1 LNWLRNGSVFG
12 IIQTNSSDRL
22 PALLEAKAMGVPT
35 SPNARLFYRCAL
47 QRFEEAKILRKA
59 DQLTTGA
66 VYLAGYS
73 VECMLKAL
81 ILSELTK
88 PKQEAML
95 KSFRGSK
102 AHDFT
107 WLREQYLLNGG
118 ARFPS
123 KVSRCFTLVSD
134 WSTDLRY
141 IPKNLKTKD
150 IDEFLKAAEEI
161 QVWIAGRL

>member
-1 LNWLRNGSVFG
+1 
-12 IIQTNSSDRL
+12 
-22 PALLEAKAMGVPT
+22 MGVPT
-35 SPNARLFYRCAL
+35 SQNARLFYRCAL

-66 VYLAGYS
+66 VYLAGYA

-81 ILSELTK
+81 ILNGLTK
-88 PKQEAML
+88 TKQATTM

-102 AHDFT
+102 AHDFD

-118 ARFPS
+118 ARFPANIARS
-123 KVSRCFTLVSD
+123 FTLVND

-161 QVWIAGRL
+161 TLWISGRL

>member
-1 LNWLRNGSVFG
+1 
-12 IIQTNSSDRL
+12 
-22 PALLEAKAMGVPT
+22 MGVPN

-81 ILSELTK
+81 ILSGLTK
-88 PKQEAML
+88 ARQEAML

-102 AHDFT
+102 AHDFD
-107 WLREQYLLNGG
+107 WLREQYLLSGG

-123 KVSRCFTLVSD
+123 NVARSFTLVND

-141 IPKNLKTKD
+141 IPKNLRTKD
-150 IDEFLKAAEEI
+150 IDEFLKAAGEI
-161 QVWIAGRL
+161 QLWIAGRL